1 MGKATQPRKAR
12 KQPGALR
19 DDVTPERA
27 NHNEFGSAGMARS
40 VVPPILALFRRGDL
54 TEGEYVA
61 LHYYGQQA
69 TLAQAPS
76 TRDSCDFSVRG
87 GEGFGPSLAIQ
98 SAKKET
104 SRLEGLLGALKGIA
118 FAVCVE
124 DKSLTRWAIDQHGA
138 RERVKGGKVIELV
151 PRGKQ
156 GPLGVVDLARW
167 DLKFAAR
174 RMMK

>member
-1 MGKATQPRKAR
+1 MAKGRTKAQRKAP
-12 KQPGALR
+12 KALR

-27 NHNEFGSAGMARS
+27 QHNEFQSVGMART
-40 VVPPILALFRRGDL
+40 VIPPILSLLKRGDL
-54 TEGEYVA
+54 TESEYIA

-98 SAKKET
+98 SAKRET
-104 SRLEGLLGALKGIA
+104 SRLDGLLGPLKGIA

-124 DKSLTRWAIDQHGA
+124 DKSLTQWAIEQNGA
-138 RERVKGGKVIELV
+138 RERVKDGKVVEMV
-151 PRGKQ
+151 PRGKR
-156 GPLGVVDLARW
+156 VIDFARW
-167 DLKFAAR
+167 DLKFAAH